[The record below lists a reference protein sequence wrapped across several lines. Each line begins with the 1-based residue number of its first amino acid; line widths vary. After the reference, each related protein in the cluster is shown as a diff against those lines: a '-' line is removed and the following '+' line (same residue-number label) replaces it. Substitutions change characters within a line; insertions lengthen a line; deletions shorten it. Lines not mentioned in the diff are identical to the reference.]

1 MNKVEI
7 LLLMEQGYGK
17 CYKPGTFIN
26 LSLAM
31 LDAKPGMFSNLSLVT
46 LRIQEV
52 TNYCWRPL
60 DFDMNTNDHLHRIFS
75 LFG

>member
-1 MNKVEI
+1 
-7 LLLMEQGYGK
+7 
-17 CYKPGTFIN
+17 
-26 LSLAM
+26 M
-31 LDAKPGMFSNLSLVT
+31 LDAKPGMFSNLSLVM

-75 LFG
+75 LFGWNMVNQIIIGDSKILWIGL